1 MTREI
6 LVIFVCNGIKQYF
19 FKKNWYIHIFFSTF
33 VAKYI
38 FDMKRT
44 VFFLLLACLS
54 VSLQAV
60 SPSGTLPVLYIQTE
74 NSAAITS
81 KEDYINATYYLD
93 NKGLSDY
100 QSIGSKAEPLAM
112 EIKGRGNYSWTGF
125 DKKPYRIKLA
135 DKQQLLGM
143 NKSKHFTLL
152 AHADDSND
160 RKGFM
165 RNAVG
170 FELSKLIGMTYTPDA
185 KPLELVLNGDYIGL
199 YFLTE
204 HIRVDKDRVNIVEQE
219 DEEINSE
226 KITGGWLVE
235 IDNYDTD
242 PHITIKEGGKTT
254 MWITYKT
261 PEVLSYLQE
270 QYLTQQMKLIDNLVY
285 GDKNSNELWNHLDM
299 DALAKFYIVQ
309 ELTDNYESFHGSCYL
324 HKDIGANAKWNFGP
338 VWDFGSSF
346 NRDKS
351 QYMYQGDVW
360 HNHWIPEICK
370 FPAFMNR
377 VKEIWNEF
385 YNGKY
390 NNIYTFI
397 DTHESLIKQA
407 VVKDKERWPQYHGS
421 QTLSTYIDR
430 TTDVLRKNAKWLNEQ
445 WKSNDGGGNN
455 GNNGDNNNNYPE
467 NPEFQ
472 PNGTTS
478 MYVWQDGMRL
488 EYDIAKVDS
497 ITFEE
502 KEVEGIVVKAK
513 VPATWTET
521 IYVWIWGDGITN
533 YEHIAMRQG
542 EWFVFVYEGE
552 ELNIIFK
559 QGKDW
564 TGYPNQSEDI
574 YTTRSACY
582 LLTQEGENKAVATQV
597 DCE

>member
-1 MTREI
+1 M
-6 LVIFVCNGIKQYF
+6 
-19 FKKNWYIHIFFSTF
+19 
-33 VAKYI
+33 
-38 FDMKRT
+38 
-44 VFFLLLACLS
+44 
-54 VSLQAV
+54 
-60 SPSGTLPVLYIQTE
+60 LYIQTE
-74 NSAAITS
+74 NNASITS

-93 NKGLSDY
+93 AMGISGY
-100 QSIGSKAEPLAM
+100 ESIGTKASPLNM
-112 EIKGRGNYSWTGF
+112 EIRGRGNYSWTGF

-135 DKQQLLGM
+135 DKQPLLGM
-143 NKSKHFTLL
+143 KKSKHFTLL

-185 KPLELVLNGDYIGL
+185 KPLEVVLNGDYIGL

-204 HIRVDKDRVNIVEQE
+204 NIRVDKDRVNIVEQE
-219 DEEINSE
+219 DEATDASA
-226 KITGGWLVE
+226 ITGGWLVE

-261 PEVLSYLQE
+261 PEVLSYQQE
-270 QYLTQQMKLIDNLVY
+270 QYLTQQMLLIDGLVY
-285 GDKNSNELWNHLDM
+285 ADKNSSELWNYLDM

-324 HKDIGANAKWNFGP
+324 HKDIGANAKWHFGP

-360 HNHWIPEICK
+360 HNHWIPEICQ

-430 TTDVLRKNAKWLNEQ
+430 TTEVLRKNAKWLNEQ
-445 WKSNDGGGNN
+445 WKSNDGGGNDD
-455 GNNGDNNNNYPE
+455 DNDND
-467 NPEFQ
+467 NPEV
-472 PNGTTS
+472 NDDDLAMTD
-478 MYVWQDGMRL
+478 MYVWINGQPVVYSAA
-488 EYDIAKVDS
+488 EVDS
-497 ITFEE
+497 ITFVQ
-502 KEVEGIVVKAK
+502 KENIVVKAK
-513 VPATWTET
+513 VPNTWKKT
-521 IYVWIWGDGITN
+521 IYVWIWGDGVKDN
-533 YEHIAMRQG
+533 EFVAKKQG
-542 EWFVFVYEGE
+542 DWYVFSYDAK

-559 QGKDW
+559 NGEGW
-564 TGYPNQSEDI
+564 TGHPNQSEDI

-582 LLTQEGENKAVATQV
+582 ILKQEGEEKAVATEV